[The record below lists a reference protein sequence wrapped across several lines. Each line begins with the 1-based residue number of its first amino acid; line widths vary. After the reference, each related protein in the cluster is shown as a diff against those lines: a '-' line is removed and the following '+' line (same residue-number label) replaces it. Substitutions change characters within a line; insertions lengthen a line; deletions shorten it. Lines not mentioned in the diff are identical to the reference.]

1 MSESAN
7 LQGVVLLE
15 YMHLNVVLW
24 SLPAGGYE
32 GQAWGVVEVFVDWQ
46 RRVGQWVNAH
56 SEALTEIYQDNRHGC
71 RHRSSGSQNPDVALR
86 VGSGVCFTE
95 RTGWITS
102 GDQPCAKRQCP
113 TFTSQLTHCNQPEL
127 HLEIVGPRCF
137 KFE

>member
-46 RRVGQWVNAH
+46 RRV
-56 SEALTEIYQDNRHGC
+56 EALTEIYQDNRHGC
-71 RHRSSGSQNPDVALR
+71 RHRSSGSQNPNVALR
-86 VGSGVCFTE
+86 VGSGVCFTG

-113 TFTSQLTHCNQPEL
+113 TFTSQLTHCNPPV
-127 HLEIVGPRCF
+127 HLEIVGPRGS
-137 KFE
+137 KFQ